1 MTILIIWI
9 GVANLFGS
17 LAVPDHFDVL
27 EVNHLHDEWG
37 RPRLTQLIF
46 WDFDKG
52 RNTHICQGYIVFKDC
67 YVKTAEGEAEWDK
80 RVEKALSGLTL
91 MERAEARKHLSYAGD
106 YHPPISHPV
115 RQWRKKLWRSR
126 FIDSQGIYR
135 CITASRFWETKSQV
149 DPEVADRSL
158 NAVSNRRGLT
168 KPR

>member
-37 RPRLTQLIF
+37 RPRLTQMIF
-46 WDFDKG
+46 WDFDRG
-52 RNTHICQGYIVFKDC
+52 RNTHICQGYVVFKDC
-67 YVKTAEGEAEWDK
+67 YVKTAEGEAAWDK
-80 RVEKALSGLTL
+80 KVEKSLSGLTL
-91 MERAEARKHLSYAGD
+91 LQRAEARKHLSYAGD
-106 YHPPISHPV
+106 YQPPISHPV

-135 CITASRFWETKSQV
+135 CITASKFWETKSQV
-149 DPEVADRSL
+149 DPEVADRSFHP
-158 NAVSNRRGLT
+158 VSDRRGLT